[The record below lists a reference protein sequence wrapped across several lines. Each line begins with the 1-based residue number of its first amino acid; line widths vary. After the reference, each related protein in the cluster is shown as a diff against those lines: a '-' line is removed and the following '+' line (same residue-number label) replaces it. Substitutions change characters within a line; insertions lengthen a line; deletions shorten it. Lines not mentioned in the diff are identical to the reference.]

1 MLDTNKIVLSFIQN
15 NSIVILL
22 VLFLF
27 SLLSVIP
34 PEWCG
39 FWKFNNNDEKQG
51 RASRVT
57 ILNWML
63 NMIIDSLIRSFVLS
77 PISAFGLKNMVTM
90 IIFIVTGFDIF
101 NSHQVSS
108 ASVVLISIGI
118 IVLYLDK
125 LVETGKEIS
134 IFGRLLHWKKA
145 ED

>member
-22 VLFLF
+22 ILFLF

-34 PEWCG
+34 PEWCS

-51 RASRVT
+51 RAPRIT

-63 NMIIDSLIRSFVLS
+63 HMIIDSLIRSFVLS
-77 PISAFGLKNMVTM
+77 LISAFGLKNMVTM

-118 IVLYLDK
+118 IALYLDK

-134 IFGRLLHWKKA
+134 IFGRLLYWKKA
-145 ED
+145 GD